1 MLGMLI
7 LCHNS
12 CHNLYACSK
21 LPNCSWVSVLQIW
34 SLHLC
39 AELYWIVPISLRCL
53 WAYVLTFWPVV
64 ELAQRKE
71 FLESEKISIFWNL
84 ETNFLAPYSAFV
96 LSFLLLDYIFIKRQ
110 NLKGYIIKPR
120 KETIMC
126 VSHDDC
132 IKCAC

>member
-12 CHNLYACSK
+12 CHNLHACNK

-53 WAYVLTFWPVV
+53 CCGHMYWHLLFWPVV
-64 ELAQRKE
+64 ELAQRKAQRKE
-71 FLESEKISIFWNL
+71 FLESEKITLSWNL
-84 ETNFLAPYSAFV
+84 EINFLASYSAFV
-96 LSFLLLDYIFIKRQ
+96 LGFLLLEYISIKRQ

-120 KETIMC
+120 KETIVC
-126 VSHDDC
+126 QS
-132 IKCAC
+132 